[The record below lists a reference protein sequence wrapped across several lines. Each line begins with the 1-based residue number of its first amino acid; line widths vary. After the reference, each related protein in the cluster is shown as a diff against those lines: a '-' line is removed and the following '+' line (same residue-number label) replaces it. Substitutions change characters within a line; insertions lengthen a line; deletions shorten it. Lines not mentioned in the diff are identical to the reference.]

1 MDYDS
6 CKREVESL
14 QNKIIRNK
22 DGKDPRL
29 LVKLTSLEDEF
40 QNTKDQYD
48 KITDEL
54 YDDLTL
60 LNNNRVLF
68 SARILEYF
76 FKVYFCLQLLTV
88 L

>member
-6 CKREVESL
+6 CKRELEGL
-14 QNKIIRNK
+14 QSKILRNK

-29 LVKLTSLEDEF
+29 LVRLTALENEF
-40 QNTKDQYD
+40 QSSKDQYD
-48 KITDEL
+48 RITDEL

-68 SARILEYF
+68 SAKILEYF
-76 FKVYFCLQLLTV
+76 FQVY
-88 L
+88 